1 MCSILSSLE
10 SGSEGL
16 VVSDLLSYTYSA
28 GPGLYTLSNKNGIH
42 VWVPTLNTDVL
53 KLESCFFQVFPTRYE
68 VTMGQFA
75 SDNCYRKIVELCL
88 AERVLLGKLH
98 EVLENWN
105 ISYSASFFW
114 LVWIILRCSHFFTSR
129 PWQRNKQAV
138 FFFFMTLFSYLS
150 ACKYFSLSLKS
161 TFLFSK
167 EWNM

>member
-10 SGSEGL
+10 SGSAGL

-75 SDNCYRKIVELCL
+75 SANCYRKICGIM
-88 AERVLLGKLH
+88 LG
-98 EVLENWN
+98 
-105 ISYSASFFW
+105 
-114 LVWIILRCSHFFTSR
+114 
-129 PWQRNKQAV
+129 
-138 FFFFMTLFSYLS
+138 
-150 ACKYFSLSLKS
+150 
-161 TFLFSK
+161 
-167 EWNM
+167 